1 MRVALPSSFLAPLAL
16 VSLALV
22 TACATGVA
30 VDDDDPPSLASSRAL
45 PEAPSASP
53 SAPQTTPEAG
63 ATRDASVASD
73 AATPPKPAAPD
84 AGPIAPDAGTVQDAS
99 TSPDTSAGG
108 ATTQAGPGEILVTEV
123 MFDPAG
129 SEPNDEW
136 IEVTCVAPGPRS
148 LRGLTLRDGA
158 GRTHTITDDVVVAPG
173 AYVVLARSRASA
185 RAQGITDAVIV
196 YEYGAGQGSGAGVIL
211 ANGATGAI
219 ALARGTTELV
229 KVPYGGFSISTTE
242 GQSLELRP
250 GMAPSVAQS
259 AHFCA
264 STGQL
269 GALLATPGRASS
281 CL

>member
-1 MRVALPSSFLAPLAL
+1 MRVALPSSPLASFAL

-30 VDDDDPPSLASSRAL
+30 VDDEDPPNLASRRAL
-45 PEAPSASP
+45 PEAPSAAPSSP
-53 SAPQTTPEAG
+53 QGAPEGG
-63 ATRDASVASD
+63 APRDASTARD
-73 AATPPKPAAPD
+73 AATPPEPAAPD
-84 AGPIAPDAGTVQDAS
+84 AATLGPDAGALQDAA
-99 TSPDTSAGG
+99 TSPDTSTGG
-108 ATTQAGPGEILVTEV
+108 STTQAGPGEVLVTEV

-136 IEVTCVAPGPRS
+136 IEVTCVAPDPRS

-158 GRTHTITDDVVVAPG
+158 GRTHTIAADVIVAPG

-185 RAQGITDAVIV
+185 RAQGIADAAIG
-196 YEYGAGQGSGAGVIL
+196 YEYGAGQASGSGIIL
-211 ANGATGAI
+211 ANGSTGAI
-219 ALARGTTELV
+219 AIARGTTDLV
-229 KVPYGGFSISTTE
+229 KVPYGSFSLSTGE
-242 GQSLELRP
+242 GQSIELRP

-269 GALLATPGRASS
+269 GALLATPGRGPS